1 MRSAVGEPV
10 CSNCAAIFPNDWPR
24 DRVVASKTLSA
35 VDAARQVLVFTR
47 ILHGIRLDKLH
58 DECIVD
64 SINWLRSLR
73 AASRTL
79 KVVGV
84 PHKLLDVWMEMLH
97 GAQEA
102 LQFELRE
109 RPHVMAPAPN
119 DIRRAL
125 RTAMSS
131 VGWDDFGVSIDPDGR
146 RIRILYAAEQEEARL
161 RRRAAFAAKLRE
173 QLGEDA
179 FERLEVRFRQL
190 DD

>member
-1 MRSAVGEPV
+1 MTPAVGVPV
-10 CSNCAAIFPNDWPR
+10 CSNCAAIFPNDWPH
-24 DRVVASKTLSA
+24 DRVVATKTLTA
-35 VDAARQVLVFTR
+35 MDAARQVLVFTR
-47 ILHGIRLDKLH
+47 ILHGVRLDKLH

-73 AASRTL
+73 GASRTL
-79 KVVGV
+79 RVIGV
-84 PHKLLDVWMEMLH
+84 PTKLLDVWMEMLH

-102 LQFELRE
+102 LQYELRE
-109 RPHVMAPAPN
+109 RPHALVSAPTE
-119 DIRRAL
+119 IRRAL
-125 RTAMSS
+125 RTAMVA

-146 RIRILYAAEQEEARL
+146 RIRILYAAEQEEARV

-179 FERLEVRFRQL
+179 FELLDVRFRQL